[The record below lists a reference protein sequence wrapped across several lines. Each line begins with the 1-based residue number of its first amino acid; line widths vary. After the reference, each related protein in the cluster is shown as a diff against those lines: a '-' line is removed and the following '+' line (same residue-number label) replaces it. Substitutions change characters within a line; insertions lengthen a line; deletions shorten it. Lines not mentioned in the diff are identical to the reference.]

1 MLNESGYGVAIR
13 SITLG
18 DRELL
23 NFTEESPYKYTVGFL
38 DSGATCLQL
47 PDGVF
52 PQGGGVDTYRSSPF
66 GGLVSPPATED
77 SKLNLQVA
85 TPVTFL
91 LFLPKP

>member
-18 DRELL
+18 GRELL
-23 NFTEESPYKYTVGFL
+23 DFTEESPYKYTVGFL

-52 PQGGGVDTYRSSPF
+52 PQGGGIDTYRSSPF
-66 GGLVSPPATED
+66 GGLVSPAAAKD
-77 SKLNLQVA
+77 SKLNLK
-85 TPVTFL
+85 VTTTVTS
-91 LFLPKP
+91 KP